1 MYEILVPAHSYLR
14 YAVLALLLLV
24 LVKSLMGWLMRQPY
38 GKADNGLSLG
48 LFIATHL
55 QLTFGLILYFVSPQV
70 QFVSGM
76 MKDKTLRYWAVE
88 HIAMMIIAVIL
99 ITLARTTA
107 KRMTDDN
114 ARHRRLFVFNFAAL
128 VIIIVAIIQSG
139 RPLLGAVGATN

>member
-1 MYEILVPAHSYLR
+1 M
-14 YAVLALLLLV
+14 ALLLIV

-38 GKADNGLSLG
+38 GKIDNSLSLS

-55 QLTFGLILYFVSPQV
+55 QLTFGLILYFISPQV

-88 HIAMMIIAVIL
+88 HITMMLIAVIF
-99 ITLARTTA
+99 ITLARITA
-107 KRMTDDN
+107 KRMKDSS
-114 ARHRRLFVFNFAAL
+114 ARHRRLFVFNLVAL
-128 VIIIVAIIQSG
+128 VLIVVAIIQSG